1 MLCVQHITFGNKD
14 DMPAFTA
21 SLAAPVISQ
30 PARCRKTCTGHAND
44 REPSLLATFIDVLL
58 C

>member
-14 DMPAFTA
+14 DTPAFTA

-58 C
+58 